1 MEQPG
6 AHGSR
11 TDPTQLRPVTQLPP
25 FSHLVSQDWSL
36 QYQQP
41 PSQPSS
47 GFLDFDVQTSYNNQ
61 PQHSVQMQDTRSMD
75 GVSAS
80 MGLPHNAPMVLAD
93 HGETSTDIPPT
104 EPITQNYNG
113 TTPPPGQIHVSETTQ
128 NMSNDSTYPVAE
140 QANGTHNTSAIDS
153 IFLLKVLNLRDLN
166 HVPTLD
172 DLHNSPP
179 IEPILLDRTK
189 TSLSEMQFTP
199 ETVVLGAALIS
210 RVAVLRHSEPIFP
223 PNCPWYFEA
232 ETPHATLVIALRI
245 AQLYLTQEPLDGR
258 DFYPPLGFY
267 PYDEMAT
274 FAKKFGRAVFQA
286 PIAETIESLQLD
298 TWRTLKADFER
309 EAML

>member
-41 PSQPSS
+41 PSQPSG

-61 PQHSVQMQDTRSMD
+61 PQHLVQMQDTRSMD

-104 EPITQNYNG
+104 ESITQNYNG
-113 TTPPPGQIHVSETTQ
+113 TTPPPGQNHVSETTQ
-128 NMSNDSTYPVAE
+128 NMSDSTYPVAE

-153 IFLLKVLNLRDLN
+153 VFLLKVLNLRDLN

>member
-104 EPITQNYNG
+104 ESITQNYNG
-113 TTPPPGQIHVSETTQ
+113 TTPPPGQNHVSETTQ